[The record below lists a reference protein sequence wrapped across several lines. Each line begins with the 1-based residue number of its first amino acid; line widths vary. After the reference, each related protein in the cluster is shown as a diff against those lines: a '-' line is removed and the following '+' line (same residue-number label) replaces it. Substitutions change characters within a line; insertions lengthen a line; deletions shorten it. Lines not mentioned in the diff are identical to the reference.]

1 MKVELKNGNFFIDG
15 KKVDMIIFTDNTTTR
30 FPIEDD
36 NELILESSNN
46 INTSDIKGD
55 KNVVIQG
62 KNVVHGSVIRCN
74 GSFIVGDNHEI
85 R

>member
-36 NELILESSNN
+36 NEIVIESSVSE
-46 INTSDIKGD
+46 NTSAIFG
-55 KNVVIQG
+55 NQNTVVQG
-62 KNVVHGSVIRCN
+62 KNIVHGSVINCK
-74 GSFIVGDNHEI
+74 GDF
-85 R
+85 RLGDG